1 MGEVS
6 GRGPAAAAFLAGL
19 ALWAGTVVAVGPAP
33 AQASDAATT
42 PPPPVTS
49 TTLPPVPAVGP
60 DLTAGQDPTRLLA
73 NAIALSSAGNA
84 DPSLVQSIHAVQAK
98 LDADETAAVKAQ
110 AAAARAQRAAT
121 VARAAAERAA
131 GQYSAMSAALRG
143 AVVALYTSA
152 PGGVAVTTRGQV
164 ALYAQ
169 DYLQS
174 AITPYSVISQARELQ
189 TRRSGE
195 LKSAEADQRRA
206 DASDAEAQRLLA
218 SVKVQEDHLL
228 SDLQAVATASAAQ
241 LAADHLT
248 LASEASHE
256 LLSPDSPL
264 QFTPKTPVPAPL
276 PTTSVALAWA
286 FAELG
291 QPYVWGGTGPDSF
304 DCSGLTQF
312 VWNAAGVSVPRV
324 AADQYAWTV
333 PVPLSDL
340 TPGDLV
346 FFGTADIHHVGIY
359 IGNGLMINAPH
370 VGTDV
375 QVSPIWWSDL
385 AGFGRVHSDT
395 VPVPPRSTP
404 SPTHQI
410 VPAVVPTAGKVPS
423 QTAPPPGWHAAPG
436 ETTPLVTTGSGP
448 GPSTTTSSTS
458 STTST
463 TSTTTPD
470 SSTTTDTGSTT
481 TTTTTVATT
490 GTTTTTSTVVTGTP

>member
-1 MGEVS
+1 MGQVS

-19 ALWAGTVVAVGPAP
+19 ALCAGTVVAFGPTP
-33 AQASDAATT
+33 AQASEAAPT

-73 NAIALSSAGNA
+73 NAIALSSSGNA
-84 DPSLVQSIHAVQAK
+84 DPSLVQSIHTVQAK
-98 LDADETAAVKAQ
+98 LDADETAAVNAQ

-121 VARAAAERAA
+121 VARAGAQRAA

-152 PGGVAVTTRGQV
+152 PGGVAVTARGQE

-174 AITPYSVISQARELQ
+174 AITPYSVISQARALQ
-189 TRRSGE
+189 AQRSSE
-195 LKSAEADQRRA
+195 LKAAEADQRRA
-206 DASDAEAQRLLA
+206 DASEADADRLLA

-248 LASEASHE
+248 LAREASHE

-264 QFTPKTPVPAPL
+264 EFTPKTPVPAPL

-291 QPYVWGGTGPDSF
+291 RPYVWGGTGPDSF

-312 VWNAAGVSVPRV
+312 VWNAAGVSIPRV

-346 FFGTADIHHVGIY
+346 FFGTTDIHHVGLY

-370 VGTDV
+370 TGTEV

-395 VPVPPRSTP
+395 LPVPPRSTP

-436 ETTPLVTTGSGP
+436 ETTPLVTTGAGS

-463 TSTTTPD
+463 TTPD
-470 SSTTTDTGSTT
+470 SSTTTTDSASTT
-481 TTTTTVATT
+481 TTTTTVAAT
-490 GTTTTTSTVVTGTP
+490 GTTTTTSTVVTATP